1 MCIRC
6 RDSCL
11 AQKEREKNAAL
22 ALQPARH
29 AVLSSLDLK
38 GPVGAGATRASQF
51 VGAGQI
57 EIAPPVWDDIDKYVE
72 CGKCHKKGGKPHSQN
87 DTRTDAAAGRRL
99 AEGDWSTAGSVISV
113 GNRSVVAASLFA
125 VAVTP
130 WLLRLPHV
138 RKVILR

>member
-11 AQKEREKNAAL
+11 AQKEKEKNAAL

-72 CGKCHKKGGKPHSQN
+72 CGKCHKKGGKPHSQILTHTH
-87 DTRTDAAAGRRL
+87 TRALQPAVQSATG
-99 AEGDWSTAGSVISV
+99 ESGTAGSVV
-113 GNRSVVAASLFA
+113 
-125 VAVTP
+125 
-130 WLLRLPHV
+130 
-138 RKVILR
+138 

>member
-1 MCIRC
+1 VCIRC

-57 EIAPPVWDDIDKYVE
+57 DVAPPVWDDIDKYVE
-72 CGKCHKKGGKPHSQN
+72 CGKCHKKGGKPHSQIL
-87 DTRTDAAAGRRL
+87 TQTLALAVQS
-99 AEGDWSTAGSVISV
+99 AEGERSTAGSVV
-113 GNRSVVAASLFA
+113 
-125 VAVTP
+125 
-130 WLLRLPHV
+130 
-138 RKVILR
+138 